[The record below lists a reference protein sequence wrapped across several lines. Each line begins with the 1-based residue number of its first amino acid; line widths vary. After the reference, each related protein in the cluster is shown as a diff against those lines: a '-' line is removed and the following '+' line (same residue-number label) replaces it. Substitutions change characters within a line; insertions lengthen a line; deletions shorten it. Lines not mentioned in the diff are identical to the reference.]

1 MRPEDMTVSELEREL
16 YRLEDERTDLAAR
29 WMDPDSEEDWREV
42 NREIDQLTR
51 LLKKKRSQ

>member
-1 MRPEDMTVSELEREL
+1 MTVSELEREL